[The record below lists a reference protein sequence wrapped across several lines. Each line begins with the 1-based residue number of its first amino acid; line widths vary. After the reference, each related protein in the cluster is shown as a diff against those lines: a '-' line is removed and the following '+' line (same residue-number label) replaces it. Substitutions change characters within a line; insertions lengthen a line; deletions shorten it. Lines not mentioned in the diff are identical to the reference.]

1 MTLYV
6 PEASKVTMLTSILT
20 DDLVLRLYSNNYTPV
35 AASIAADFTEVA
47 GAGYADLPLV
57 LASWVITPG
66 SPAVAEYD
74 TPQDFSFTGATDTP
88 GVIYGYYITRDSDG
102 LLIYAERFPAD
113 DVPFV
118 PINGSLI
125 RITPRITLDNA
136 A

>member
-20 DDLVLRLYSNNYTPV
+20 DDLTLKLYSNNYTPI
-35 AASIAADFTEVA
+35 AASIAANFTEVS
-47 GAGYADLPLV
+47 GAGYADLPLE
-57 LASWVITPG
+57 LASWTITPG

-74 TPQDFSFTGATDTP
+74 TPQDFNFTGATDTP
-88 GVIYGYYITRDSDG
+88 GVIYGYYIIRDSDG
-102 LLIYAERFPAD
+102 LLIYAERFPTD

-125 RITPRITLDNA
+125 RLTPRITLDNA